1 MARRKTRVVTRTRTR
16 TVSPRVQI
24 VRVPSGVTRRRRAGA
39 VARRGLTA
47 AGKAAADEKHTIAAV
62 AASAGLGFLKRQS
75 VDLPKIEQLGT
86 AGTYGVAAWLA
97 ARMTKSRTMSHV
109 ATGMLSVAAFQLASG
124 ETLTGYGDGDDDW

>member
-1 MARRKTRVVTRTRTR
+1 
-16 TVSPRVQI
+16 
-24 VRVPSGVTRRRRAGA
+24 VPSGVTRRRRAGA